1 MWKNDFERRYFS
13 RASSSTQCSNCVA
26 KDNECVAK
34 DNEIKLLKTRIKTL
48 EMELE
53 LARNPEDHAC
63 QSGARLHDLLNDM
76 NNLHMS

>member
-1 MWKNDFERRYFS
+1 MWKDEFERMYFNQ
-13 RASSSTQCSNCVA
+13 ASSSAQCSNCVA
-26 KDNECVAK
+26 HLNKIDGLEARN
-34 DNEIKLLKTRIKTL
+34 KLLMTRIKTL

-53 LARNPEDHAC
+53 VAKNPTDHAC